1 VWRGAGRSVLLYG
14 NECSRTIGAGQLP
27 VELDLFSFDVYNAQN
42 DDGAS
47 EVAKARAV
55 AEKTIFPQ
63 LGPHQR
69 LLLVPGVYGN
79 TPAKCEQAGGSAAEC
94 SLEAQA
100 TQVVAKLDGF
110 FEWAMSEDRIAGFNS
125 WHFGHRSQPQNSEL
139 HDMELGA
146 WEMPAVL
153 AKLRQI
159 GEHIVAAS
167 PSERIAY

>member
-1 VWRGAGRSVLLYG
+1 
-14 NECSRTIGAGQLP
+14 
-27 VELDLFSFDVYNAQN
+27 
-42 DDGAS
+42 
-47 EVAKARAV
+47 
-55 AEKTIFPQ
+55 
-63 LGPHQR
+63 
-69 LLLVPGVYGN
+69 
-79 TPAKCEQAGGSAAEC
+79 
-94 SLEAQA
+94 
-100 TQVVAKLDGF
+100 
-110 FEWAMSEDRIAGFNS
+110 MSEDRIAGFNS